1 MEFSIAT
8 LLSHLNSDKLVAGKI
23 LERKLG
29 CETENA
35 IQTLQIA
42 LDILERI
49 GILEKDRGKYR
60 RVQDESL
67 VEAKLRCSS
76 KGFCFAIQN
85 DEDAEDIYV
94 RESRLSNAWNG
105 DRVLVRVV
113 KEGSRRRS
121 PEGSV
126 ELILER
132 ANPSVL
138 AQVKQREEKPDYYA
152 IPLDDRLLFE
162 LHLQDGAEKL
172 NKALDHL
179 VHVSVLRYP
188 LGNNPPIGKVSRIL
202 GSDAEA
208 AADTDIVCCKHD
220 LPQVFAPEV
229 LASIESLPSGINQ
242 DQLKQRHDFRDL
254 VTFALTDDSLPFV
267 QNAFTLEKSESGN
280 WQVGI
285 HIVDVAEFVVPDS
298 LLDRAAE
305 QRGTAIYLGDKILP
319 LFPDMLASHFAF
331 VSGEDRLAV
340 SVLLELDSAGK
351 MVEFSVRPSI
361 ICLDTQLSY
370 EEAQKF
376 LSDDKET
383 SPPEDA

>member
-29 CETENA
+29 CETENSV
-35 IQTLQIA
+35 QTLQIA

-138 AQVKQREEKPDYYA
+138 AQVKQREENPDYYA

-162 LHLQDGAEKL
+162 LQLQDETEKL
-172 NKALDHL
+172 KNALDHL

-188 LGNNPPIGKVSRIL
+188 LGNNRPIGKVSRIL

-229 LASIESLPSGINQ
+229 LASIESLPAAINQ
-242 DQLKQRHDFRDL
+242 DQLKQRQDFRDL
-254 VTFALTDDSLPFV
+254 VTFALTDGSLPFI
-267 QNAFTLEKSESGN
+267 QNAFTLEKAESGN

-285 HIVDVAEFVVPDS
+285 HIADVEQLVPEDS
-298 LLDRAAE
+298 PLDQVAQ
-305 QRGTAIYLGDKILP
+305 QRGTAIYLGEKILP
-319 LFPDMLASHFAF
+319 LFPDSLASHFAL
-331 VSGEDRLAV
+331 VAGEDRLAV
-340 SVLLELDSAGK
+340 SVLAGAG
-351 MVEFSVRPSI
+351 FSR
-361 ICLDTQLSY
+361 
-370 EEAQKF
+370 
-376 LSDDKET
+376 
-383 SPPEDA
+383 